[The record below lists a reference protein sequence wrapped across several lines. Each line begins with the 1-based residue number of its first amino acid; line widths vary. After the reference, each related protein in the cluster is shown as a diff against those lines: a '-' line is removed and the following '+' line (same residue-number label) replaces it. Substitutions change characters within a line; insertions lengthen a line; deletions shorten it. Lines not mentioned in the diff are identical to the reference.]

1 MAVVAESSSDEH
13 WSRAIMERG
22 QDEKEQDVAVLSNS
36 WAKLLC
42 HPEV

>member
-22 QDEKEQDVAVLSNS
+22 QDEQEQGEAVLPNS
-36 WAKLLC
+36 WA
-42 HPEV
+42 PVSS